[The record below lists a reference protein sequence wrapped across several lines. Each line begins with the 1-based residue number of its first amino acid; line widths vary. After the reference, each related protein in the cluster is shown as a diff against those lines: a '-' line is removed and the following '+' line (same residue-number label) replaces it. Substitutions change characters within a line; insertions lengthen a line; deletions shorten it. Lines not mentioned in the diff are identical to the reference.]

1 MATRIPADVRNAAC
15 NAVVDLLDAG
25 VGAGYVEI
33 RSGTQPAT
41 AGTAASGT
49 LLATVTLAATAFG
62 AASSGVATAAAIAT
76 VTGAATGTAGWF
88 RAYDGG
94 GTTVIDGA
102 AGVSGSGA
110 EMILSSTAIT
120 TGGDV
125 TIDSWTV
132 TMPSGA

>member
-1 MATRIPADVRNAAC
+1 VATRIPDNVRNAAAD
-15 NAVVDLLDAG
+15 AVVDLLDADAS
-25 VGAGYVEI
+25 AGYVEI

-62 AASSGVATAAAIAT
+62 AASAGVATAAAIST
-76 VTGAATGTAGWF
+76 VTGSADGTAGWF
-88 RAYDGG
+88 RAYDGA
-94 GTTVIDGA
+94 GTTVIDGS
-102 AGVSGSGA
+102 AGASGSGA

-120 TGGDV
+120 NGGDV